1 MASVRGHG
9 GCADQRNSPA
19 MPLRRDVLC
28 HLARLGAG
36 GAALAAMPVQA
47 SRRMRLDIQGIGSTR
62 VPVALSAFEGPVQ
75 DAAEPLHAT
84 IGANFQR
91 SGMLAVAAGES
102 TPDGQLSGSV
112 QRLADGRWDIRW
124 QLRDLVRQELLASR
138 QVFAAPGDWRLAAHR
153 IADDVQELLTGVR
166 GVAATRIAFVVEERG
181 RHLLKVADA
190 DGHQQ
195 RTVLASPQSLISPA
209 WSPDGRA
216 LAYTSFEAGQA
227 QVWVQDLASG
237 RRRVLAAFRGSN
249 SAPAW
254 SPDGRTLAVAL
265 SRDGLTQLFL
275 IDAEGGEPRRL
286 MRSPGIDTEPAWA
299 PDGVSLYF
307 TSDRGGPPQIYRLHL
322 ASGEVQRISFERY
335 CVTPAASPDGRHLA
349 YISQQG
355 RSLRVMLKELDS
367 GAVRALSDT
376 EADERPSFAP
386 NGRLL
391 AYATRAGRRDLL
403 MAAPLDGGPRLQLL
417 EHASDVREPSWGPWV
432 PEQAPA
438 PVAMARS

>member
-1 MASVRGHG
+1 
-9 GCADQRNSPA
+9 

-36 GAALAAMPVQA
+36 ATALATVPAHA

-62 VPVALSAFEGPVQ
+62 VPVALAPFDGPVQ
-75 DAAEPLHAT
+75 DDADPLHA
-84 IGANFQR
+84 IVGANFQR
-91 SGMLAVAAGES
+91 SGMLAVAQGE
-102 TPDGQLSGSV
+102 TAPDARLSGGV

-124 QLRDLVRQELLASR
+124 QLHDLVRQDLLAQR
-138 QVFAAPGDWRLAAHR
+138 QVLAAPGDWRLAAHR
-153 IADDVQELLTGVR
+153 IADDAQELLTGVR

-181 RHLLKVADA
+181 RHLLKLADA
-190 DGHQQ
+190 DGDQQ

-227 QVWVQDLASG
+227 QVWVQDIASG

-275 IDAEGGEPRRL
+275 IDAAGGEPRRL
-286 MRSPGIDTEPAWA
+286 MRSGSIDTEPTWA
-299 PDGVSLYF
+299 PDGASLFF

-322 ASGEVQRISFERY
+322 ARGEVERISFDGY
-335 CVTPAASPDGRHLA
+335 SVTPSASPDGRYLA
-349 YISQQG
+349 YIRKQG
-355 RSLRVMLKELDS
+355 RSLRVMLKELAT
-367 GAVRALSDT
+367 GAVRALTDT
-376 EADERPSFAP
+376 DSDERPSFAP

-391 AYATRAGRRDLL
+391 AYATRDGRRDLL
-403 MAAPLDGGPRLQLL
+403 MAAPLDGGQRLRLL
-417 EHASDVREPSWGPWV
+417 EHPSDVREPSWGPWV
-432 PEQAPA
+432 PEQGPG
-438 PVAMARS
+438 PVAMAVS